1 MRLCLRGPVKRV
13 KGVKS
18 HREMLNDGIAEK
30 LDGFVV
36 SIHLPSVLC
45 WPSTNA
51 ISLLTDLN
59 QYLRNPRNRILN
71 LNRLAA
77 YHFRNQDYDTAAGQM
92 QEALA
97 LDRSDSVTAIN
108 LAAVLMTLGR
118 LDEALGHLLEIY
130 PASLDRPQLSF
141 SVHFNVACV
150 YSMKKN
156 TEKALQN
163 LALATQIDPASTM
176 ASLGD
181 PQLDFIRADGR
192 FRELSQA
199 VENFVLQNQQ

>member
-1 MRLCLRGPVKRV
+1 MAKTDPYARCTWRN
-13 KGVKS
+13 KS
-18 HREMLNDGIAEK
+18 FDNRTVSALQWAEK
-30 LDGFVV
+30 RFLRRAPLLRKHWVIAQGSYNGSVDVSGGTRDGGGAV
-36 SIHLPSVLC
+36 
-45 WPSTNA
+45 A
-51 ISLLTDLN
+51 I
-59 QYLRNPRNRILN
+59 
-71 LNRLAA
+71 
-77 YHFRNQDYDTAAGQM
+77 
-92 QEALA
+92 
-97 LDRSDSVTAIN
+97 
-108 LAAVLMTLGR
+108 AVLMTLGR

-141 SVHFNVACV
+141 SVHFNLACV

-163 LALATQIDPASTM
+163 LALATQIDPASTL